1 MLARKC
7 FELVAYGVVA
17 RLNDDEEFA
26 GPKLVGVNTLL
37 GISRAR
43 VVPRYFRGI
52 KVRIRKDM

>member
-7 FELVAYGVVA
+7 FELVARVVA